1 LTLQTRTADDIGN
14 IIFDQLRD
22 KKPLDHFDQRRNAI
36 MAVTKED
43 VQRLANRYLDVNNYI
58 ISVSGDLNENSLDMF
73 K

>member
-1 LTLQTRTADDIGN
+1 
-14 IIFDQLRD
+14 
-22 KKPLDHFDQRRNAI
+22 